1 MVRGIGS
8 YDGALGTNGKTQQGR
23 RFDNWA
29 PLALGRATWGASR
42 GLAALWWG
50 LVVVRSLLPAALTL
64 GLGSLVAAISGGRP
78 VGGPLF
84 VVGGSFAFL
93 AMSSPIHTQIG
104 SILGDKTSGWLQASL
119 TAACSDPPGISHL
132 ERPGLADELTMGRDF
147 DLGITGP
154 PLSVALGFISAGLV
168 ELGGGIAHTLVLGT
182 VLWWAPFVIGGAWLS
197 THWLLR
203 ESSVWSN
210 RTDPDVM
217 AEQRHADYAYRL
229 AVEAQPAK
237 ELRVF
242 GLGDWTVERFAFR
255 RRRLVDLQ
263 WKAMRL
269 RQRSLWTVFAVLGA
283 AHAVVLIPLV
293 SSAVDG
299 RLTLG
304 HLVVGTQALLGASA
318 LAVGGFAWALEG
330 AAQPVLVVE
339 RLAARMAAEGA
350 LDVRSSTAPAIG
362 LPAESIRFEDVGFS
376 YPSGGSPVYR
386 NLDLTIPAGK
396 SIAIVGRNGVGKTT
410 LVKLLCRLYDPT
422 SGAITVDGQDLKTLD
437 LEAWRKRVSVVFQDF
452 VRFELS
458 LRRNVVLDGAS
469 IDDAEL
475 GRILDVAGAAG
486 LAQFDQPLS
495 KGQPGGTDLSGGQWQ
510 RVALARAIAAVHL
523 GAGVV
528 ILDEPTAQ
536 LDVRAEAAIF
546 ERLLKATAG
555 CTTILISHRFST
567 VRHADRIVVIEEG
580 LVVEQGSHDELM
592 AYAGRYKAMF
602 DLQAARFNDDLPAS
616 TDLDE
621 LDQLLEASELLEESE
636 RIDAS
641 VLLGSQPFFDGEV
654 VE

>member
-1 MVRGIGS
+1 MS
-8 YDGALGTNGKTQQGR
+8 TR
-23 RFDNWA
+23 RLENWA

-42 GLAALWWG
+42 PLAAVWWG
-50 LVVVRSLLPAALTL
+50 LVALRSVVPAGLTL
-64 GLGSLVAAISGGRP
+64 GLGALVSAINDGRP
-78 VGGPLF
+78 VGWSLAL
-84 VVGGSFAFL
+84 VGGSFAL
-93 AMSSPIHTQIG
+93 LSMSSPIHTQVG
-104 SILGDKTSGWLQASL
+104 FILGDKTSGWLQSSL
-119 TAACSDPPGISHL
+119 TAACSNPPGISHL

-168 ELGGGIAHTLVLGT
+168 ELGSGVAQTIVLGT

-242 GLGDWTVERFAFR
+242 GLGEWTVARFASR
-255 RRRLVDLQ
+255 RLRLVDLQ

-269 RQRSLWTVFAVLGA
+269 RQRSLWTVFAVLGV
-283 AHAVVLIPLV
+283 AHAAVLAPLV
-293 SSAVDG
+293 SSAING
-299 RLTLG
+299 HLTLG
-304 HLVVGTQALLGASA
+304 HLVVGAQALLGATA

-339 RLAARMAAEGA
+339 RLTARMAAEGA
-350 LDVRSSTAPAIG
+350 LDTSASTGSAVG
-362 LPAESIRFEDVGFS
+362 LPARSIQFHDVGFT
-376 YPSGGSPVYR
+376 YPSGGAPVYR
-386 NLDLTIPAGK
+386 HLDLTIPAGK
-396 SIAIVGRNGVGKTT
+396 SLAIVGRNGVGKTT

-422 SGAITVDGQDLKTLD
+422 SGAITIDGHDLTSLD
-437 LEAWRKRVSVVFQDF
+437 IDEWRKRVGVVFQDF

-458 LRRNVVLDGAS
+458 LRRNVVLDVAA
-469 IDDAEL
+469 IDDTEL
-475 GRILDVAGAAG
+475 GRILDVAGARG
-486 LAQFDQPLS
+486 LAEFDQPLS
-495 KGQPGGTDLSGGQWQ
+495 KAQPGGTDLSGGQWQ
-510 RVALARAIAAVHL
+510 RVALARALAAVHL

-536 LDVRAEAAIF
+536 LDVRGEAAIF
-546 ERLLKATAG
+546 ERLLVATAG

-567 VRHADRIVVIEEG
+567 VRRADCIAVIEDG
-580 LVVEQGSHDELM
+580 LVVEQGSHEELI
-592 AYAGRYKAMF
+592 AQAGRYKLMF
-602 DLQAARFNDDLPAS
+602 DLQASRFLDDPSGIDDVDFAS
-616 TDLDE
+616 
-621 LDQLLEASELLEESE
+621 LEE
-636 RIDAS
+636 A
-641 VLLGSQPFFDGEV
+641 GA